1 LNVPLIFIKNSG
13 SHEAYFAILSLFVLA
28 FVSSFLFY
36 LYSQKDIRTDW
47 RKKIVL
53 FPLFMAGSMG
63 FAVNNSRAVIE
74 GLLNRKSE
82 FVRTPKFKV
91 VSERD
96 TWMGKKYLSK
106 KLGFSVYVE
115 AIMAIYCLVGIASS
129 IYFLE
134 IAALPFQ
141 ILFFVGFSFVAVTSI
156 KHAYAKV

>member
-1 LNVPLIFIKNSG
+1 M
-13 SHEAYFAILSLFVLA
+13 
-28 FVSSFLFY
+28 FY

-74 GLLNRKSE
+74 GLLSRRSE

-91 VSERD
+91 VDNKDS
-96 TWMGKKYLSK
+96 WKGNK
-106 KLGFSVYVE
+106 YVE
-115 AIMAIYCLVGIASS
+115 KKIEPSVFVELMMAIYCFIGILAS

-134 IAALPFQ
+134 IAVLPFQ
-141 ILFFVGFSFVAVTSI
+141 ILFFIGFSFVSFTSI
-156 KHAYAKV
+156 KHAYSKN